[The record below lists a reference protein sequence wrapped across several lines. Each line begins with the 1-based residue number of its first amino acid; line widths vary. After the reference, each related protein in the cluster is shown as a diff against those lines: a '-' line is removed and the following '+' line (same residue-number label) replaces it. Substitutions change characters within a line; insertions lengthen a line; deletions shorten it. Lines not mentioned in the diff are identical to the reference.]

1 MKKIHSLLLILV
13 TSLLVGCGTT
23 STVPLTGRKQNLL
36 VTDAQVLALSNQQYK
51 EYMSKA
57 IPSTNKQNTE
67 MVKRVG
73 NRLATAV
80 QNYLIQNGRAEEI
93 KNYAWEFNLVQDKN
107 VNAFCMPGGKIV
119 VYEGLLPYTKDEAS
133 LAIVLG
139 HEIAHAVA
147 RHSAEQMSKRM
158 KAQYG
163 ATALSAILWAT
174 KFSDSAPIAC
184 CANSPATTRAK
195 PTTWDL
201 SLLPWLATTPRWRWP
216 FGNAWLPVVAVNPLS
231 SSPITPLMN
240 IVFWPFRRICQ
251 RR

>member
-51 EYMSKA
+51 AYMSKA

-119 VYEGLLPYTKDEAS
+119 VYEGLLP
-133 LAIVLG
+133 
-139 HEIAHAVA
+139 
-147 RHSAEQMSKRM
+147 
-158 KAQYG
+158 
-163 ATALSAILWAT
+163 
-174 KFSDSAPIAC
+174 
-184 CANSPATTRAK
+184 
-195 PTTWDL
+195 
-201 SLLPWLATTPRWRWP
+201 
-216 FGNAWLPVVAVNPLS
+216 
-231 SSPITPLMN
+231 
-240 IVFWPFRRICQ
+240 
-251 RR
+251 